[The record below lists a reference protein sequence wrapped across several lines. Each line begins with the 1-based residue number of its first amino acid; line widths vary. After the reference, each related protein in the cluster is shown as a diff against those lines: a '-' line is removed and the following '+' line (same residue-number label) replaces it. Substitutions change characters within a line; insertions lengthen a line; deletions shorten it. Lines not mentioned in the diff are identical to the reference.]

1 MTFEISAK
9 LHSRSSYGINQHIFI
24 DFNGATLITSAEDL
38 DICVYAVAVKAEK
51 QKLLQISCNP
61 SFEALLYF
69 LW

>member
-9 LHSRSSYGINQHIFI
+9 LHSRSLSGRNLHIFI
-24 DFNGATLITSAEDL
+24 DFSRAMLIISAEDL
-38 DICVYAVAVKAEK
+38 DVCVYAVAVKAEK